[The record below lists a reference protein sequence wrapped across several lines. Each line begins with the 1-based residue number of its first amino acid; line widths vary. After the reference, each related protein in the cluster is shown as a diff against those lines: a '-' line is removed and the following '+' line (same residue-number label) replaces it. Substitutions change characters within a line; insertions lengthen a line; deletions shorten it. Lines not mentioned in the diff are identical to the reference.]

1 MLPSVHAKRELAK
14 SVSST
19 MNAVVVVASPSAKVV
34 VVGSGVGAKAGAG
47 VGADIGAAAGA
58 KVGAGVGIGVGAAAG
73 AGVGAGLGAWNVVVV
88 TTVVLVAL
96 S

>member
-47 VGADIGAAAGA
+47 VGAAAGA
-58 KVGAGVGIGVGAAAG
+58 KVGAGVGIGVGAAGG
-73 AGVGAGLGAWNVVVV
+73 ADVGAGLGAWNVVVV